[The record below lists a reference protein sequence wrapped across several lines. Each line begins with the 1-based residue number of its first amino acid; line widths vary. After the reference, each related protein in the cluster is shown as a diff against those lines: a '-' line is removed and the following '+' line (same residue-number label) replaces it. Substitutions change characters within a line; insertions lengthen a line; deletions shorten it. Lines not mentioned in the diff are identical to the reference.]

1 MRELAVFYCPKC
13 GHYAYYQT
21 SRHPQCPKC
30 GTQEA
35 MHMVRMHY
43 SEFMR
48 MSCDER
54 DEFLSREILKTN
66 PSLITRLTEPHKRYN
81 SREIIAEMNNVIMN
95 LDTENKILSDT
106 VKWMHDTIWEL
117 MHEKREYG
125 QSNGTAPGD
134 CGGYRDFRD
143 YGNCRDREPSE
154 ECMEVTA
161 HTGQTEAAYSEAAAA
176 DMSQTE
182 EAEKGYKR

>member
-35 MHMVRMHY
+35 MYMVRMHY
-43 SEFMR
+43 TEFMR

-95 LDTENKILSDT
+95 LDTENKILERNIVIT
-106 VKWMHDTIWEL
+106 EVPYYETGNEA
-117 MHEKREYG
+117 
-125 QSNGTAPGD
+125 NGITSYIAKE
-134 CGGYRDFRD
+134 
-143 YGNCRDREPSE
+143 GNS
-154 ECMEVTA
+154 
-161 HTGQTEAAYSEAAAA
+161 
-176 DMSQTE
+176 
-182 EAEKGYKR
+182 K

>member
-35 MHMVRMHY
+35 MYMVRMHY
-43 SEFMR
+43 TEFMR

-66 PSLITRLTEPHKRYN
+66 PSLITRLTEPHRRYN

-95 LDTENKILSDT
+95 LDIENKILSDT

-117 MHEKREYG
+117 MHEKRESG
-125 QSNGTAPGD
+125 QDKVPA
-134 CGGYRDFRD
+134 CGVCRYRQ
-143 YGNCRDREPSE
+143 PSE
-154 ECMEVTA
+154 KSMEETVETE
-161 HTGQTEAAYSEAAAA
+161 QTEAACSEAAAA
-176 DMSQTE
+176 DMSRTT
-182 EAEKGYKR
+182 APEKGQEE

>member
-21 SRHPQCPKC
+21 SRHPQGPKC

-66 PSLITRLTEPHKRYN
+66 PSLITRLTEPQRN
-81 SREIIAEMNNVIMN
+81 
-95 LDTENKILSDT
+95 
-106 VKWMHDTIWEL
+106 
-117 MHEKREYG
+117 HE
-125 QSNGTAPGD
+125 P
-134 CGGYRDFRD
+134 GYRKQNSQR
-143 YGNCRDREPSE
+143 YGKMDARYYMGTD
-154 ECMEVTA
+154 A
-161 HTGQTEAAYSEAAAA
+161 
-176 DMSQTE
+176 
-182 EAEKGYKR
+182 